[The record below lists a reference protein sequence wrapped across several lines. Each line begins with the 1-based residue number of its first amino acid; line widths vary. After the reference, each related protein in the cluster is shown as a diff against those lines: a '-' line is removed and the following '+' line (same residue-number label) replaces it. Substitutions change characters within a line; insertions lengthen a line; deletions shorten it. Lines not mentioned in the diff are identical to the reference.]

1 MEKLRIIRSYYT
13 SAHCGGVFVLK
24 KRIWVILL
32 SVIMCLFLVGCSG
45 EKSEI
50 TTLSTSGIT
59 TVTEGQ
65 SATESTTVKSTT
77 VEKKS
82 TAKAT
87 VKSTEKSTEK
97 STTATTKKAVAKT
110 TAAAATEKKKTTSS
124 TITCRVTIECKKI
137 LSNMDKLDEGH
148 TDFVPPDGYILNNAS
163 VTVKNGAT
171 AYDAVK
177 KACDENSIILNST
190 NSSYGVYIAGF
201 NYIDEKDCGSSSGWL
216 YSVNGKMPGKSCGKY
231 TVQNGDSIVF
241 SYTC

>member
-1 MEKLRIIRSYYT
+1 M
-13 SAHCGGVFVLK
+13 K

-32 SVIMCLFLVGCSG
+32 SVIMCLFLFGCSA

-50 TTLSTSGIT
+50 TTLAPSETL

-65 SATESTTVKSTT
+65 SATEATTIKNKTT
-77 VEKKS
+77 EKKS
-82 TAKAT
+82 TAKT
-87 VKSTEKSTEK
+87 TEK
-97 STTATTKKAVAKT
+97 TTKKTT
-110 TAAAATEKKKTTSS
+110 TAKAKKVVTKTTSAATTGKKETTS
-124 TITCRVTIECKKI
+124 GTITCRVTVECKKI

-148 TDFVPPDGYILNNAS
+148 IDFVPPDGYILNNAS

-177 KACDENSIILNST
+177 KACDENGIILNST

-216 YSVNGKMPGKSCGKY
+216 YSVNGKTPGKSCGKY

>member
-1 MEKLRIIRSYYT
+1 M
-13 SAHCGGVFVLK
+13 K

-32 SVIMCLFLVGCSG
+32 SVIMCLCLFGCSA

-50 TTLSTSGIT
+50 TTLAPSETIT
-59 TVTEGQ
+59 VTEATEGQ
-65 SATESTTVKSTT
+65 SATEATTNKNNTT
-77 VEKKS
+77 EKKS

-87 VKSTEKSTEK
+87 KKSTEK
-97 STTATTKKAVAKT
+97 STTATTKKTVT
-110 TAAAATEKKKTTSS
+110 KTTSAATTS
-124 TITCRVTIECKKI
+124 KKETTSGTITCRVTVECKKI

-148 TDFVPPDGYILNNAS
+148 IDFVPPDGYILNNAS

-177 KACDENSIILNST
+177 KACDENNIILNST

-216 YSVNGKMPGKSCGKY
+216 YSVNGKTPGKSCGKY
-231 TVQNGDSIVF
+231 AVQNGDSIVF

>member
-1 MEKLRIIRSYYT
+1 M
-13 SAHCGGVFVLK
+13 K
-24 KRIWVILL
+24 KRIWVMLL
-32 SVIMCLFLVGCSG
+32 SVLMCLFLVGCSG
-45 EKSEI
+45 EKGEI
-50 TTLSTSGIT
+50 TTLAPSETA

-65 SATESTTVKSTT
+65 SATESTTVNSTT
-77 VEKKS
+77 GEKKS

-110 TAAAATEKKKTTSS
+110 TATATTEKKETTSS

-148 TDFVPPDGYILNNAS
+148 IDFVPPDGYILNNAS

-177 KACDENSIILNST
+177 KACDENGIILNST

-216 YSVNGKMPGKSCGKY
+216 YSVNGKTPGKSCGKY